1 MKALKRLLKVLA
13 IILAVVLII
22 SITCLIGNAIS
33 RDSIEAYIDS
43 YDKVHYESQLVP
55 SVDERG
61 NYYFVTD
68 GDFKVMQLTDVH
80 LVGGFLFADNDKK
93 AIHAVASMVE
103 AEKPDLVIVTGD
115 ISYAVPWSGTLD
127 NSIAHGY
134 FKRLMENLGV
144 YWTVTFGNHDSE
156 AYNYHNR
163 ETVADMYSNEEL
175 EYCLFSSGPDDVYGE
190 CNHVITVKNS
200 QGLITSSYVMI
211 DSNAYTGADF
221 FGILGDYDN
230 VHDDQIEWYRDTI
243 EYYTEK
249 NRETYTSLDVSC
261 RPEGFNTDAILSYM
275 YMHIPPEEMLL
286 AYNEAREGDITDR
299 DRYGI
304 AGEGGQVVYSSAY
317 PDNLFETVVE
327 LGSTKGIFFGHDH
340 LNSLHLTYEGVL
352 LAYGYSIDY
361 SAYAG
366 GTGYQRGCTLL
377 TVAADGEAALRY
389 SNYYSG
395 LYDHLDDGVDMT
407 LPETYN

>member
-68 GDFKVMQLTDVH
+68 GDFKVMQITDVH

-93 AIHAVASMVE
+93 AIHAVASMIE

-156 AYNYHNR
+156 AYNYQNR
-163 ETVADMYSNEEL
+163 ETIADMYSDEEL

-377 TVAADGEAALRY
+377 TVGADGEAALRY